1 MNSPHCKSFPQL
13 LQACYV
19 DQLFSVQWHSLLPVR
34 SGKKKQQIST
44 KQCNFQTLPACQVLI
59 LKYQFSLLPKISFN
73 LSKCWEFCFTS
84 RQIIQVSIYMYNN
97 SHRLSWSL
105 LDTQMTM
112 THQFLA
118 QIINWNFPDSS
129 NGHVF
134 TLLWL
139 IFGDFAVGGHVERSM
154 HLSCFLFQ
162 SAELLSGLSLSFE
175 SPIAL
180 IFSLVTNLLL
190 YGWIL

>member
-73 LSKCWEFCFTS
+73 LSKCLEFCFTS

-97 SHRLSWSL
+97 SESQTIL
-105 LDTQMTM
+105 
-112 THQFLA
+112 
-118 QIINWNFPDSS
+118 
-129 NGHVF
+129 
-134 TLLWL
+134 
-139 IFGDFAVGGHVERSM
+139 
-154 HLSCFLFQ
+154 
-162 SAELLSGLSLSFE
+162 E
-175 SPIAL
+175 SPRY
-180 IFSLVTNLLL
+180 TNDNDSPVSCTDHQLKFPRF
-190 YGWIL
+190 

>member
-84 RQIIQVSIYMYNN
+84 RQIIQVSIYMYN

-105 LDTQMTM
+105 LDTQIKWQWLTS
-112 THQFLA
+112 FLHRSSIEIS
-118 QIINWNFPDSS
+118 QILAMGMFLHCCGSFSVTLQWVGMLNVQCICLVFYFNQQSS
-129 NGHVF
+129 
-134 TLLWL
+134 
-139 IFGDFAVGGHVERSM
+139 
-154 HLSCFLFQ
+154 
-162 SAELLSGLSLSFE
+162 
-175 SPIAL
+175 
-180 IFSLVTNLLL
+180 
-190 YGWIL
+190 

>member
-112 THQFLA
+112 TNQFLA

-129 NGHVF
+129 NGHVLHCCGSF
-134 TLLWL
+134 SVTLQS
-139 IFGDFAVGGHVERSM
+139 VGMLNVQCIC
-154 HLSCFLFQ
+154 LVFYFNQQ
-162 SAELLSGLSLSFE
+162 SSYQGSH
-175 SPIAL
+175 
-180 IFSLVTNLLL
+180 
-190 YGWIL
+190 